1 MTQIHTEYTGTR
13 KTSLIWY
20 SLPQV

>member
-1 MTQIHTEYTGTR
+1 MTQIHTEYTDTR